1 VGLHAEQLKLFQDKL
16 PKRPYATDDFTAGL
30 RILPRQQAI
39 QSKYIQPNHPVFR
52 VWILI
57 DVDRPGA
64 GIDWYD
70 RDAPAPNIVAIN
82 PANGHAHLFYGLE
95 FPIYADPLKGSEK
108 ALRYAAAVEY
118 GLVKLL
124 DADFGYSGLM
134 AKNPLHEHWMVHTF
148 EQWLYDLE
156 WLADYV
162 DLPTYADRR
171 RKMPEYGLGRNVT
184 LFKRLRQWAYYE
196 VKRYWGS
203 AFDEF
208 YNAVKVQ
215 AEERNTE
222 FSTPMWRSEVRHI
235 ARSVSKWV
243 WKHFTPEQFSR
254 IQRERNRRRREQ
266 QREEKAARQQQ
277 VLQFMQDNPGASQSA
292 AAKALGINQSTVSR
306 YASAISD
313 LAPRAA
319 LQRGGGS

>member
-1 VGLHAEQLKLFQDKL
+1 MADQLELFREKL

-30 RILPRQQAI
+30 RILPRQAAVK
-39 QSKYIQPNHPVFR
+39 SRYIQPNHPVFR

-82 PANGHAHLFYGLE
+82 PVNGHAHLFYGLE

-118 GLVKLL
+118 GLVELL
-124 DADFGYSGLM
+124 DGDFGYSGLI
-134 AKNPLHEHWMVHTF
+134 AKNPLHKHWIVQTF

-162 DLPTYADRR
+162 DLPSYADRR

-184 LFKRLRQWAYYE
+184 LFNWLRKWAYRE
-196 VKRYWGS
+196 VKQHWDAG
-203 AFDEF
+203 FDSFFE
-208 YNAVKVQ
+208 AVQVQ
-215 AEERNTE
+215 AATLNTH
-222 FSTPMWRSEVRHI
+222 FDTPMWWSEVRHI
-235 ARSVSKWV
+235 VKSVSKWT
-243 WKHFTPEQFSR
+243 WKHFTPEELSR
-254 IQRERNRRRREQ
+254 IQRARKLKDSERRRAE
-266 QREEKAARQQQ
+266 AAKRQQQ
-277 VLQFMQDNPGASQSA
+277 VLEFMRENPNASHSEIARQT
-292 AAKALGINQSTVSR
+292 GIPRPTVIR
-306 YASAISD
+306 YTKGCPRTISD
-313 LAPRAA
+313 YSAQESDIELF
-319 LQRGGGS
+319 